1 MTHPIRSIHRRAA
14 AFILAVASPRRYA
27 APASPCL
34 STRAA
39 NKASLNQ
46 AYELMGMRTHLHYG
60 WQWHTLSIATRRRAQ
75 EFGAIARAEGLKAAI
90 DRRDEAF
97 RREGFIP

>member
-1 MTHPIRSIHRRAA
+1 MGWVAKSFPADELDAQVQRELRALVT
-14 AFILAVASPRRYA
+14 ID
-27 APASPCL
+27 PAL
-34 STRAA
+34 LAA

-46 AYELMGMRTHLHYG
+46 AYELMGMRTHLHYA
-60 WQWHTLSIATRRRAQ
+60 WQWHMLSATNRRRAG
-75 EFGAIARAEGLKAAI
+75 EFGAVARSEGLRAAI